1 MLTLN
6 DLRSKTFKYS
16 SSINQILQNWSV
28 SDKKYSGYDVIHESA
43 EVHVGELNFF
53 PPQFGKALQQ
63 VNFNHH
69 SYLSNSISTKQYRN
83 VFYCGK
89 SSLIIDGDGLPI
101 LPSSR
106 FKGRSHFLHPL
117 YSTDSDFRSYEKSL
131 DSLTIRTID
140 KPVARVVN
148 SDSMVN
154 YGHWHLQTLPA
165 IDFLK
170 KQGILGDIYLLLPP
184 LKPWQLSSLRFWFG
198 NSLRVIE
205 VQKEVL
211 LCKDMIHISASDRFD
226 EAKFNSNQFSLYRE
240 YFSSP
245 ARSDGSNVYLTRFDS
260 NRRRVSNE
268 LELIEILKSLKFKSY
283 TMGILDYKEQL
294 DIMKDAKIIVGPHS
308 SSIVNH
314 LFAGPGSKV
323 CELQCLAALPGMHA
337 SHMRH
342 SASICGKTY
351 YSHISSRASK
361 QRSPDAS
368 SNWEWKVEPMSIAR
382 YIKEILQSF

>member
-6 DLRSKTFKYS
+6 DLRSKTFKHS

-117 YSTDSDFRSYEKSL
+117 YSTDSDFRSYEKIL

-165 IDFLK
+165 IDF
-170 KQGILGDIYLLLPP
+170 
-184 LKPWQLSSLRFWFG
+184 
-198 NSLRVIE
+198 
-205 VQKEVL
+205 
-211 LCKDMIHISASDRFD
+211 
-226 EAKFNSNQFSLYRE
+226 
-240 YFSSP
+240 
-245 ARSDGSNVYLTRFDS
+245 
-260 NRRRVSNE
+260 
-268 LELIEILKSLKFKSY
+268 
-283 TMGILDYKEQL
+283 
-294 DIMKDAKIIVGPHS
+294 
-308 SSIVNH
+308 
-314 LFAGPGSKV
+314 
-323 CELQCLAALPGMHA
+323 
-337 SHMRH
+337 
-342 SASICGKTY
+342 
-351 YSHISSRASK
+351 
-361 QRSPDAS
+361 
-368 SNWEWKVEPMSIAR
+368 
-382 YIKEILQSF
+382 